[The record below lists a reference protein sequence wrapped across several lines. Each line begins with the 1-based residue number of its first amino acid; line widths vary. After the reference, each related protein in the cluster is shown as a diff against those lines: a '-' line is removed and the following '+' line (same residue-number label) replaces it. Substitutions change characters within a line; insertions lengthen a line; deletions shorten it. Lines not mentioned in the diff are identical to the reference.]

1 MSFFYYIYILKPTIF
16 LEKKKKIQRMKQN
29 ETTKL
34 SAQQSSHLFKR
45 TAKKG
50 LQTMSEWYYKNKQPH
65 EKKNAPKLI
74 IKNISP

>member
-1 MSFFYYIYILKPTIF
+1 
-16 LEKKKKIQRMKQN
+16 MKQN